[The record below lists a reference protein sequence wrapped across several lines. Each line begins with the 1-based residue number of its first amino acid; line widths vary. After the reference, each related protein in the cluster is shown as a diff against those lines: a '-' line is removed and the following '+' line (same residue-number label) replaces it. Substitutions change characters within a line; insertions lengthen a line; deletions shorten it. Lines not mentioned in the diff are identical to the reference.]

1 VNMARRYSRD
11 ARGRFSGGGSGTAPR
26 TMKTK
31 LARTVAPQGT
41 IAKRKA
47 SREINRDAYKGKEE
61 IGNVGPWI
69 LRKRPRRLPGGPLA
83 PAKLRGNANG
93 TASPVAAAG
102 MRRRGVRTRRAT

>member
-1 VNMARRYSRD
+1 MARTYRRD
-11 ARGRFSGGGSGTAPR
+11 ARGRFSGGVSTAPR

-47 SREINRDAYKGKEE
+47 SREVNREAYKGKEE

-69 LRKRPRRLPGGPLA
+69 LRQRPRRLPGSPLA
-83 PAKLRGNANG
+83 PARLRGNADG
-93 TASPVAAAG
+93 TASPIAAAG
-102 MRRRGVRTRRAT
+102 KRRRGARTRRAT

>member
-1 VNMARRYSRD
+1 MARTYRRD
-11 ARGRFSGGGSGTAPR
+11 ARGRFSGGVSTAPR

-47 SREINRDAYKGKEE
+47 SREVNREAYKGKEE

-69 LRKRPRRLPGGPLA
+69 LRQRPRRLPGSPLA
-83 PAKLRGNANG
+83 PAKLRGNADG
-93 TASPVAAAG
+93 TASPIAAAG
-102 MRRRGVRTRRAT
+102 KRRRGARTRRAT